1 MDRQQVEEVRSIIR
15 SLDGFKDI
23 RIRENAE
30 NKGLAANIIE
40 GVTRVVDEY
49 GKVIVVEDDLIAS
62 PFFLTFMNDVLNK
75 FEKEKK
81 LDMYMA
87 TAIQIWD
94 FPIYF

>member
-23 RIRENAE
+23 QIRENAE

-62 PFFLTFMNDVLNK
+62 PFF
-75 FEKEKK
+75 
-81 LDMYMA
+81 
-87 TAIQIWD
+87 
-94 FPIYF
+94 